1 MQPILDEFA
10 DVFKEELGCYRGG
23 EVGIDVDP
31 DVQPRFFKPRTV
43 PLAFREAADAELEDQ
58 IRGGL
63 WEQVRHSKW
72 VAPLVVVPK
81 AGGQSIRVCGDY
93 RLTVNRAAKAEQY
106 PLPRVEELY
115 SKLSGSTI
123 FSKIDLKNAY
133 NQLPLDEKAREYLT
147 VNTPRGLLRPLRLTF
162 AYSSAVSLFQR
173 TLETVLAGIS
183 GVGVFL
189 DDIVVAGVDAAAHDE
204 ALRQVLRRLE
214 EAGFRVNKAKCS
226 FGVSSVTYLG
236 LKISSRGVETTDEK
250 TATIVRA
257 PEPRD
262 GKELRK
268 WLVINYYGKFLEN
281 LASVLA
287 PLYRLL
293 KADQPWQ
300 WAEAEKSAFRKA
312 KEMLVSPPVLAHF
325 DPALP
330 VVLAC
335 DAGPVGIGCVLS
347 QRTSQGERP
356 VAYYSRTLN
365 DTETRY
371 SQTDKEALAVVT
383 GVKKF
388 HYYLA
393 GRTFTIQS
401 DHKPLIGLI
410 GEQKPLP
417 VMASPR
423 MVRWAL
429 MLGAY

>member
-1 MQPILDEFA
+1 M
-10 DVFKEELGCYRGG
+10 
-23 EVGIDVDP
+23 
-31 DVQPRFFKPRTV
+31 
-43 PLAFREAADAELEDQ
+43 
-58 IRGGL
+58 
-63 WEQVRHSKW
+63 
-72 VAPLVVVPK
+72 
-81 AGGQSIRVCGDY
+81 
-93 RLTVNRAAKAEQY
+93 
-106 PLPRVEELY
+106 
-115 SKLSGSTI
+115 
-123 FSKIDLKNAY
+123 
-133 NQLPLDEKAREYLT
+133 
-147 VNTPRGLLRPLRLTF
+147 
-162 AYSSAVSLFQR
+162 SLFQR

-262 GKELRK
+262 AKELRK

-429 MLGAY
+429 MLGAYDYHLEYRQGSKQGHCDALSRLPSCEEACSSVPIPAETVHLLEFIDSSPFPSECVPDTAVDRSGSRIVSGTSICQRWLAGCQ

>member
-1 MQPILDEFA
+1 M
-10 DVFKEELGCYRGG
+10 
-23 EVGIDVDP
+23 
-31 DVQPRFFKPRTV
+31 
-43 PLAFREAADAELEDQ
+43 
-58 IRGGL
+58 
-63 WEQVRHSKW
+63 
-72 VAPLVVVPK
+72 
-81 AGGQSIRVCGDY
+81 
-93 RLTVNRAAKAEQY
+93 
-106 PLPRVEELY
+106 
-115 SKLSGSTI
+115 
-123 FSKIDLKNAY
+123 
-133 NQLPLDEKAREYLT
+133 
-147 VNTPRGLLRPLRLTF
+147 
-162 AYSSAVSLFQR
+162 
-173 TLETVLAGIS
+173 
-183 GVGVFL
+183 
-189 DDIVVAGVDAAAHDE
+189 
-204 ALRQVLRRLE
+204 
-214 EAGFRVNKAKCS
+214 
-226 FGVSSVTYLG
+226 
-236 LKISSRGVETTDEK
+236 ETTDEK

-262 GKELRK
+262 GTELRK